1 MLIGEGVIS
10 KGVMGDVIFVYRIL
24 PKGPESLEGLK
35 ARLQELKPIR
45 LEEEPIG
52 FGLSA
57 IKMTIMVPDEGGKQ
71 EELENRMRKIEELE
85 SFEVETFT
93 RAM

>member
-1 MLIGEGVIS
+1 
-10 KGVMGDVIFVYRIL
+10 MGDVILVYRIL
-24 PKGPESLEGLK
+24 PKGPEALESLK
-35 ARLQELKPIR
+35 KRLQELKPIK

-57 IKMTIMVPDEGGKQ
+57 IKLTIMVPDEGGKQ
-71 EELENRMRKIEELE
+71 EELENKLRAIEELE

>member
-1 MLIGEGVIS
+1 
-10 KGVMGDVIFVYRIL
+10 MGDVIFVYRIL
-24 PKGPESLEGLK
+24 PKGPETLEPLK
-35 ARLQELKPIR
+35 ARLQELKPIK
-45 LEEEPIG
+45 LEEDPIG

-71 EELENRMRKIEELE
+71 EELENKLREIKELE
-85 SFEVETFT
+85 SFEVEAFT